1 MFHNT
6 SCSVILLVL
15 LCCIFFIILHS
26 QQNLLHSST
35 TFSVIFHEYRKL
47 FQLAVILFY
56 LEWLDQKK
64 LGHFLKKIIFKI
76 KPIEIGSLMFSQPQ
90 AIYLLLLRILICSLW
105 YFPWFWLTAVISLVL
120 VLWRN
125 LKWPLTIN
133 CICQKS
139 SGFFKVQWNQQC
151 MKSTSWPMEISI
163 TIDAYEKWD
172 RENNVLYLISYK
184 MHSVIRCTQL

>member
-64 LGHFLKKIIFKI
+64 LGHFLQKIRFKI
-76 KPIEIGSLMFSQPQ
+76 RDRITCVFPASSN
-90 AIYLLLLRILICSLW
+90 LLALLRILIYSLW

-120 VLWRN
+120 VLWHN

-133 CICQKS
+133 SLCQKS
-139 SGFFKVQWNQQC
+139 SGFFRGA
-151 MKSTSWPMEISI
+151 MKSTVH
-163 TIDAYEKWD
+163 
-172 RENNVLYLISYK
+172 ENYFMANGN
-184 MHSVIRCTQL
+184 